1 MLNIVRYLK
10 TSSSNN
16 NNKTPHTKGG
26 LVDEEA
32 KQLELSDAAGGGIK
46 GNHCPGRQLG
56 TSINAHLAG
65 DSARLLLGAYPRET
79 KT

>member
-10 TSSSNN
+10 TSSSN

-32 KQLELSDAAGGGIK
+32 KQLELSDAAGGGDK
-46 GNHCPGRQLG
+46 RKPLPWQ
-56 TSINAHLAG
+56 T
-65 DSARLLLGAYPRET
+65 ARDFYKRAPSR
-79 KT
+79 

>member
-1 MLNIVRYLK
+1 MLNVVRYLK

-32 KQLELSDAAGGGIK
+32 KQLELSDAAGGG
-46 GNHCPGRQLG
+46 
-56 TSINAHLAG
+56 
-65 DSARLLLGAYPRET
+65 
-79 KT
+79 